1 MARILDWTRRLEA
14 EGSDPDPRFS
24 FANERT
30 FLAWIRTSLA
40 LIAAGI
46 GVEALVKTVPEWGRR
61 TLAGFLVLLG
71 GLLADF
77 AFRRWLRSELALRRS
92 TPLRLNQLSPVR
104 AYVLRPGAG
113 LAPVMN
119 LIGCGP

>member
-46 GVEALVKTVPEWGRR
+46 GVEALVTTVPEWGRR

-71 GLLADF
+71 GVLAAF
-77 AFRRWLRSELALRRS
+77 AFRRWLRSELEIG
-92 TPLRLNQLSPVR
+92 R
-104 AYVLRPGAG
+104 ASCRERVWQYGSISGVAG
-113 LAPVMN
+113 SL
-119 LIGCGP
+119 